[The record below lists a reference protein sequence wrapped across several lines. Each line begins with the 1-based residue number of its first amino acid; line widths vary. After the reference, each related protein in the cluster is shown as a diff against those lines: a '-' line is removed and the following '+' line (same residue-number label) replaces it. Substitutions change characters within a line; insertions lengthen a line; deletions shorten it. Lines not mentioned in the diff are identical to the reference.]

1 LRLLALGV
9 ARFAGVNERLAEGA
23 LEYLAIRVCLSYFVA
38 GVMKLSRPE
47 RRRGSAL
54 LSPSLC
60 AGPIGLAFLFHLA
73 NVFVVG
79 GNEGE
84 SACAFPVAGSAQPEP
99 FVEAKSGF
107 GWTCNS
113 TLTLMFGSSG
123 VTVQPDSM
131 A

>member
-1 LRLLALGV
+1 MRLLALGV

-73 NVFVVG
+73 NVL
-79 GNEGE
+79 
-84 SACAFPVAGSAQPEP
+84 VAGNHAVEWAFAFLAGNSVQSDPSGEREARLAGLEINAID
-99 FVEAKSGF
+99 FVR
-107 GWTCNS
+107 
-113 TLTLMFGSSG
+113 
-123 VTVQPDSM
+123 
-131 A
+131 